1 LNISSVIVIPQ
12 PDRIDAARAAL
23 TGVAG
28 VELSAISPEGK
39 MIAIIEAD
47 NDQETVRLFELIS
60 HLDGVLSASM
70 VFHQQETDPEA
81 EITEITLEA

>member
-1 LNISSVIVIPQ
+1 MNISSVIVIPQ
-12 PDRIDAARAAL
+12 PDRIDAARTAL
-23 TGVAG
+23 AGIVG

-39 MIAIIEAD
+39 MIAIIEAE

-81 EITEITLEA
+81 EITLEA

>member
-1 LNISSVIVIPQ
+1 MNISSVIVIPQ

>member
-12 PDRIDAARAAL
+12 PDRIDTARTAL
-23 TGVAG
+23 AGIAG

-39 MIAIIEAD
+39 MIAIIEAE

-81 EITEITLEA
+81 EITLEA